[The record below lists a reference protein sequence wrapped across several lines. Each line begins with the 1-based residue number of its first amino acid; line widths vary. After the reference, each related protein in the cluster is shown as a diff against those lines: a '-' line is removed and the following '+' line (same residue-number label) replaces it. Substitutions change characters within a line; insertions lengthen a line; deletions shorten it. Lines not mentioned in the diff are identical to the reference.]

1 MTEQSL
7 LTSVAGYGLRGGGVL
22 ADEPLS
28 EERWGQ
34 LLSNVRA
41 ERVVPQL
48 LHAATDGAI
57 TCSGEQM
64 RDLEQAQLDA
74 MAHVLQLDHL
84 LVEVASILES
94 SEIRFRVLKGS
105 ALAHLDYSDPSLRC
119 YGDVDLLIDQT
130 RYADAIEALGDVGI
144 TRRSA
149 EVSPGFDSRFGKG
162 TTLVTDVGYEV
173 DLHRMLVFG
182 PFGVTITP
190 EELFAREEGFIVGST
205 PLPALALEERFLH
218 ACVHAVLGSARPR
231 LIPLRDVAEIA
242 FRDDLDLALVH
253 RLAVGWNAASVV
265 AAAVTTAWD
274 TFALADAIALSV
286 WAAGYE
292 PTARE
297 ARALRMYR
305 GRRSWSA
312 QAIASLPVI
321 PGWKTRADYTRALLA
336 AAVRGRYTRD
346 RPRLSTGAP

>member
-7 LTSVAGYGLRGGGVL
+7 LASVAGYGLRGGGVL

-28 EERWGQ
+28 EERWSH

-48 LHAATDGAI
+48 LHAATDDAI
-57 TCSGEQM
+57 TCTAEQV

-84 LVEVASILES
+84 LVEVAAILDS
-94 SEIRFRVLKGS
+94 SEIPFRVLKGS

-119 YGDVDLLIDQT
+119 YGDVDLLVDQT
-130 RYADAIEALGDVGI
+130 RYAGAIEAFGDVGI
-144 TRRSA
+144 ARRSE
-149 EVSPGFDSRFGKG
+149 EVSRGFDTRFGKG

-182 PFGVTITP
+182 PFGVAITP
-190 EELFAREEGFIVGST
+190 EDLFAREEWFTVGST

-218 ACVHAVLGSARPR
+218 ACLHAVLGSARPR

-253 RLAVGWNAASVV
+253 RLAVRWNAASVV
-265 AAAVTTAWD
+265 AEAVTTAWD
-274 TFALADAIALSV
+274 TFGLADAIALSV

-292 PTARE
+292 PTAAE
-297 ARALRMYR
+297 ARALRLYQ
-305 GRRSWSA
+305 GHRSWSA
-312 QAIASLPVI
+312 QAIASLPVMH
-321 PGWKTRADYTRALLA
+321 GWRTRAGYTRALLA
-336 AAVRGRYTRD
+336 VAVRGRYSRD
-346 RPRLSTGAP
+346 RPRLTPGAP